1 MEWKYLRTKI
11 KGGKGI
17 IPKWYE
23 HIKTQISVNTSHLQ
37 EFQNKRKHAYN
48 LTQLEDQPDRLK
60 SKGWTATLT
69 NTNDIIYGKIARTK
83 GKNKNATTNQNAR
96 QSRYIIHYTENKQE
110 NERTQTLKPCPGCH
124 MKDINIK
131 DRRTKCLINHKEIS
145 DLPMEYITIQLTKG
159 QPFEYEPESRHY
171 RIINPQLEL
180 TTKLHY
186 RKQNNTYHDINNRNT
201 NTRENN
207 RRDTNSQSQSLIDHI
222 LLTTDSNKNQLTHI
236 RSTLATQKELT
247 FYTDGSLNNKYV
259 MGQMRMGW
267 LLTKPPIF
275 PAPYFVADTDQYP
288 SSTKA
293 ELMTI
298 LTALIVVP
306 RDSIVTIKTNSQ
318 EAIHLITNFN
328 NTSQA
333 KTWHKTDYSPILQ
346 TIKQIIAQLQ
356 LNLNLIKVKAHTT
369 DVNNNIVD
377 NLVKIN
383 EHNWTGCEKLRLNR
397 EYINGILAIPMFK
410 NKIIEEPIKKSI
422 QTIHQAAAFQK
433 WRTQNRTL
441 NNMDDRKSQHI
452 NWHLTKDAIHP
463 SSLYQEPNSFADTKQ
478 RAFKLKLQNH
488 ELSTFDKL
496 HKRKP
501 RIYETPI
508 CPFCKQDKETNIHVF
523 ICPALEE
530 DHSIHN
536 TLKETIQ
543 YTATQIKKK
552 GKKKTKYLSQ
562 TRIQQILAQEKALS
576 LDLTNANVTID
587 THELNFLDTIQGY
600 TSKSLMKKIN
610 SLIKSKAAIK
620 TINRNIQSF
629 IQTKLENTW
638 HHRIQKFLAWEHEH
652 NITRKQKTKSNPKSP
667 KKKTN
672 GTRIEKNNNYKS
684 DNHKTYKQL
693 YTSSRKHA
701 INLYTK
707 LTMYGKVLFY
717 KYYYNFLN

>member
-1 MEWKYLRTKI
+1 MGYDIFDIYYRFAQQHINTFCERINSQTIVGSTTRIRLQAAQNQLWIQKSILESELYKEQIIPHQNLTLDIIFLAKQYDIQWSTSKATSRITTISAKGTIHVSHLWNNDWKAYRTPSKQLQQYKISFLEQILDFKYNLMEWKYLRTKI

-110 NERTQTLKPCPGCH
+110 NERTQTLKP
-124 MKDINIK
+124 
-131 DRRTKCLINHKEIS
+131 
-145 DLPMEYITIQLTKG
+145 
-159 QPFEYEPESRHY
+159 
-171 RIINPQLEL
+171 
-180 TTKLHY
+180 
-186 RKQNNTYHDINNRNT
+186 KQNNTYHDINNRNT

-293 ELMTI
+293 ELMAI
-298 LTALIVVP
+298 LTALIVAH
-306 RDSIVTIKTNSQ
+306 T
-318 EAIHLITNFN
+318 
-328 NTSQA
+328 

-383 EHNWTGCEKLRLNR
+383 EHNWTEQNYRGTNQEIDSNYPPSGCLSKMEN
-397 EYINGILAIPMFK
+397 
-410 NKIIEEPIKKSI
+410 
-422 QTIHQAAAFQK
+422 
-433 WRTQNRTL
+433 
-441 NNMDDRKSQHI
+441 
-452 NWHLTKDAIHP
+452 TK
-463 SSLYQEPNSFADTKQ
+463 QDTK
-478 RAFKLKLQNH
+478 
-488 ELSTFDKL
+488 
-496 HKRKP
+496 
-501 RIYETPI
+501 
-508 CPFCKQDKETNIHVF
+508 
-523 ICPALEE
+523 
-530 DHSIHN
+530 
-536 TLKETIQ
+536 
-543 YTATQIKKK
+543 
-552 GKKKTKYLSQ
+552 
-562 TRIQQILAQEKALS
+562 
-576 LDLTNANVTID
+576 
-587 THELNFLDTIQGY
+587 
-600 TSKSLMKKIN
+600 
-610 SLIKSKAAIK
+610 
-620 TINRNIQSF
+620 
-629 IQTKLENTW
+629 
-638 HHRIQKFLAWEHEH
+638 
-652 NITRKQKTKSNPKSP
+652 
-667 KKKTN
+667 
-672 GTRIEKNNNYKS
+672 
-684 DNHKTYKQL
+684 
-693 YTSSRKHA
+693 
-701 INLYTK
+701 
-707 LTMYGKVLFY
+707 
-717 KYYYNFLN
+717 